1 MEYAL
6 SQVVWVIK
14 NTFDEFFGEF
24 QFWCT
29 AEVLS
34 CKTVGKNT
42 YIELWEYDEDNTI
55 IAKMRGNIFKPWLIE
70 NFFRETNLDRTTL
83 VGQKILFQWRVSYH
97 KDYGISLLIN
107 LLSSTYTLGLA
118 QQTQNA
124 IIQTLAKE
132 WVLSRNK
139 EKVVA
144 SKPLSLAVISGET
157 SAWLQD
163 FLQILDD
170 AQIVYN
176 YTLFQATVQ
185 WNSAKEAVYNQL
197 QNITAQ
203 LQLDPSMYDMV
214 CLVRGWGESGGIV
227 WQNDIDIART
237 ICHMYVPV
245 IVAIGHTQ
253 DVSVLETIAWKFAKT
268 PSEAAFY
275 ILQHY
280 RDIMENVIQL
290 YEESY
295 TSSIRKIQQYHSSI
309 QEYYNQ
315 ITIAVPRIIQT
326 YKERIE
332 SIYSNIYAYH
342 PVWLLKKWYA
352 IVRDASTWQILW
364 VQSMVDVG
372 TKLTIQTATQ
382 QINAT
387 VDSVATKA

>member
-1 MEYAL
+1 MEYTL

-34 CKTVGKNT
+34 CKTVWKNT

-124 IIQTLAKE
+124 IIQTLVNE

-214 CLVRGWGESGGIV
+214 CLVRGWGETGGIA

-253 DVSVLETIAWKFAKT
+253 DVSVLEAIAWKFAKT

-280 RDIMENVIQL
+280 RNIMENVIQL

-295 TSSIRKIQQYHSSI
+295 MSSIRKIQQYHSSI

-315 ITIAVPRIIQT
+315 ITIALPRIIQT

-332 SIYSNIYAYH
+332 SLYTNIYAYH

-352 IVRDASTWQILW
+352 IVRDANTGKILW
-364 VQSMVDVG
+364 AQSMVDIG
-372 TKLTIQTATQ
+372 TKITIQTATQ
-382 QINAT
+382 QIAAT
-387 VDSVATKA
+387 VDSVATKE